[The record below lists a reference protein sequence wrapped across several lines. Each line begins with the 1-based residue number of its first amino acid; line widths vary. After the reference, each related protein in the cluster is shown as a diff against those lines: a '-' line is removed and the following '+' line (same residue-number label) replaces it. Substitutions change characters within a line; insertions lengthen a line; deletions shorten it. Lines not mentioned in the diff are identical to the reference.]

1 LIQTADE
8 RVGFGTQRAICRWEV
23 TMRAIWKGAISFGL
37 VNIPISLFS
46 ATRKEDE
53 ISFRQL
59 RRSDLS
65 PIRYKRVAEV
75 DGKEVPWEE
84 IVKGYEYKKDE
95 FVVLSEEDLKSVS
108 IESTQTVDIMN
119 FVPVAVINPLL
130 FYKPYYMEC
139 GKGGDKAYVLLRD
152 ALRES
157 GKLAITKVVLKT
169 RQHLA
174 AIRPEGEGLM
184 LELMHYP
191 HEIIESSEFKT
202 PDARNLTKPEMKMAL
217 QLVDSMTTDWNPADY
232 KDEYREALDT
242 MIERKTK
249 GGGKPVTATQKKATN
264 LIDLAAVLQQ
274 SIQEAA
280 SQSRKTK
287 TSKKGAA

>member
-1 LIQTADE
+1 
-8 RVGFGTQRAICRWEV
+8 
-23 TMRAIWKGAISFGL
+23 MRSIWKGAISFGL

-46 ATRKEDE
+46 ATRKEEE

-65 PIRYKRVAEV
+65 PIRYKRVAEA
-75 DGKEVPWEE
+75 DGKEVPWED
-84 IVKGYEYKKDE
+84 IVKGYEFRKDE
-95 FVVLSEEDLKSVS
+95 FVVLTEEDLESVS

-119 FVPVAVINPLL
+119 FVPLDVVNPML

-152 ALRES
+152 ALRNS

-191 HEIIESSEFKT
+191 HEIIESSEFRT
-202 PDARNLTKPEMKMAL
+202 PDARNVTKPEMKMAL
-217 QLVDSMTTDWNPADY
+217 QLVESMTAEWDPEAY
-232 KDEYREALDT
+232 KDEYRQALEA

-249 GGGKPVTATQKKATN
+249 GEAKPAPAAQKKATN
-264 LIDLAAVLQQ
+264 LIDLSEVLQR

-280 SQSRKTK
+280 SHSRKSK
-287 TSKKGAA
+287 GSKKGVA

>member
-1 LIQTADE
+1 
-8 RVGFGTQRAICRWEV
+8 
-23 TMRAIWKGAISFGL
+23 MRAIWKGAISFGL
-37 VNIPISLFS
+37 VNIPISLFP

-65 PIRYKRVAEV
+65 PIKYKRVAEA
-75 DGKEVPWEE
+75 DGKEVPWDE

-95 FVVLSEEDLKSVS
+95 FVVLSEDDLKSVS
-108 IESTQTVDIMN
+108 IESTQTVDILN

-139 GKGGDKAYVLLRD
+139 AKGGDKAYVLLRD

-157 GKLAITKVVLKT
+157 EKLAITKVVLKT

-174 AIRPEGEGLM
+174 AIRPEENGLM

-191 HEIIESSEFKT
+191 QEIIEASEFKA
-202 PDARNLTKPEMKMAL
+202 PDARSLTKPEKKMAL
-217 QLVDSMTTDWNPADY
+217 QLVDSMSTDWNPEAY
-232 KDEYREALDT
+232 KDEYREALEA
-242 MIERKTK
+242 MIDRKTK
-249 GGGKPVTATQKKATN
+249 GGGKPVAVAQKKSTN
-264 LIDLAAVLQQ
+264 LIDLSEVLQR
-274 SIQEAA
+274 SIREAA
-280 SQSRKTK
+280 NHSRKTK
-287 TSKKGAA
+287 TSRKGAA